1 MAGTV
6 EERVREI
13 VSPLIESMGLEL
25 WGIRYRGGRDHG
37 VLQIFVDSED
47 GVNADKCGELADLI
61 SPALDVA
68 DPIGPAYTLEVSS
81 PGMDRI
87 LFTRDQA
94 LRYVGEL
101 VKAELRIPQDG
112 RRRIQGTLNGIGDD
126 GMVVIEEDGGA
137 QIEAAFSNIAVM
149 RAVPVFK
156 QNSKKAPEGA
166 GNPEKEV

>member
-6 EERVREI
+6 EERVREA
-13 VSPLIESMGLEL
+13 VAPLVESMGLEL

-37 VLQIFVDSED
+37 VLQIFVESED
-47 GVNADKCGELADLI
+47 GVSADTCGQLADLI

-81 PGMDRI
+81 PGLDRI
-87 LFTRDQA
+87 IFTQEQA
-94 LRYVGEL
+94 ARYVGTK

-112 RRRIQGTLNGIGDD
+112 RRRLLGILKSAGG
-126 GMVVIEEDGGA
+126 GMASIEEEGGA
-137 QIEAAFSNIAVM
+137 VIEAAFSNIAFM

-156 QNSKKAPEGA
+156 NNTKKAPAGA
-166 GNPEKEV
+166 GNPDKEV